1 MIFNIRNRTYYLLGQ
16 YILCNL
22 NIQENIDKL
31 HSHAH
36 VVVILFQ
43 VLAVDLDDCPFNP
56 EAEVAFLIL
65 AREGQGYLRV
75 PMLVQGAD
83 DHLHGVVPAI
93 SANPLDYI
101 LWKHILLLN
110 QVINKA
116 VEDLENGDI
125 PFNLHL
131 LAFCS

>member
-1 MIFNIRNRTYYLLGQ
+1 M
-16 YILCNL
+16 
-22 NIQENIDKL
+22 EKL
-31 HSHAH
+31 HNHAH
-36 VVVILFQ
+36 VVEIPLQ
-43 VLAVDLDDCPFNP
+43 VLRVDHDDRPVNP
-56 EAEVAFLIL
+56 EAEVAFLL
-65 AREGQGYLRV
+65 SAREGDLR
-75 PMLVQGAD
+75 VQGAD

-93 SANPLDYI
+93 SANPLNYI
-101 LWKHILLLN
+101 WWKHILLLN